1 VVRVDLV
8 KEFARL
14 SSIVQDLAIANP
26 QLGQKAQA
34 ALQQLGSASKALV
47 HMSQQ
52 FSESYLDLTALELQ
66 DNRRS
71 VNRGYWEILPP
82 GRLLEPQILELVRN
96 RSVTLK
102 RLYQA
107 SLDFTSIT
115 KFSAEELAFARDIG
129 DEFKSHK
136 RFWNRLKKV
145 VVDDRPFRIG
155 QQWEVK
161 GAVSFFN
168 LLIRHG
174 YVTRCDAQLRRGEA
188 AATGLDL
195 NAVLAEL
202 KANPLRD
209 IDRLQFTYQI
219 DRRQHA
225 FLTGGWFEAYSYYV
239 FEDMLIR
246 LAADFEI
253 YSRVQYQATQAGRSV
268 SRGDIDL
275 LVSLEDQIFVVE
287 CKSGDF
293 SDEEAGRCVQ
303 KTRFLKEICRD
314 MGVKETLFFLVAPPI
329 DSEQSAGVMDR
340 LKAEDIELVEPQ
352 DIRSL
357 LSKRL
362 RPGT

>member
-1 VVRVDLV
+1 LKVDLV
-8 KEFARL
+8 REFARL
-14 SSIVQDLAIANP
+14 AGIVQGLAGTNP

-34 ALQQLGSASKALV
+34 ALLQLSSASKALV

-66 DNRRS
+66 DHRRS
-71 VNRGYWEILPP
+71 VNRGYWEVLPS
-82 GRLLEPQILELVRN
+82 GRLQEPQILELVRN

-115 KFSAEELAFARDIG
+115 KFSAEELAFAKEIG
-129 DEFKSHK
+129 DEFRSHK

-145 VVDDRPFRIG
+145 VIDDRPFRIG

-161 GAVSFFN
+161 GAIAFFS
-168 LLIRHG
+168 LLLRHG
-174 YVTRCDAQLRRGEA
+174 YASRCEAQLRRGEA
-188 AATGLDL
+188 GPITMDL
-195 NAVLAEL
+195 NVVSAEL
-202 KANPLRD
+202 KANPLAEN
-209 IDRLQFTYQI
+209 DRLHITYQI
-219 DRRQHA
+219 DRRQQA
-225 FLTGGWFEAYSYYV
+225 FLNGGWFEAYSYYV

-275 LVSLEDQIFVVE
+275 LVSLEEQIFMVE

-293 SDEEAGRCVQ
+293 TEEEAGRCVQ
-303 KTRFLKEICRD
+303 KTRFLKEICHD
-314 MGVKETLFFLVAPPI
+314 MGVKETLFFLVAPRVDTE
-329 DSEQSAGVMDR
+329 DSAAVIDR
-340 LKAEDIELVEPQ
+340 LKSEDIELVEPQ

-362 RPGT
+362 RPGS

>member
-1 VVRVDLV
+1 LKVDLV

-14 SSIVQDLAIANP
+14 SSIVQGLASANP

-34 ALQQLGSASKALV
+34 ALLQLSSASKALV

-52 FSESYLDLTALELQ
+52 FSESYLDLTALGIQ

-71 VNRGYWEILPP
+71 VSRVYWEVLPP
-82 GRLLEPQILELVRN
+82 GRLPEPQILDLVRN

-115 KFSAEELAFARDIG
+115 KFSAEELAFAREVG
-129 DEFKSHK
+129 DEFRSHK
-136 RFWNRLKKV
+136 RYWNRLKRI

-155 QQWEVK
+155 LQWEAK
-161 GAVSFFN
+161 GAIAFFN
-168 LLIRHG
+168 LLLRHG
-174 YVTRCDAQLRRGEA
+174 YASRCEAQLQRGESA
-188 AATGLDL
+188 AKLLEL
-195 NAVLAEL
+195 NTVAAEL
-202 KANPLRD
+202 KSTPLAESD
-209 IDRLQFTYQI
+209 KLQIVYQI
-219 DRRQHA
+219 DRRQQA
-225 FLTGGWFEAYSYYV
+225 FLCGGWFEAYAYYV

-253 YSRVQYQATQAGRSV
+253 YGRVQYQATQAGRSV

-275 LVSLEDQIFVVE
+275 LVGLQDQIVMVE

-293 SDEEAGRCVQ
+293 TEEEAGRCIQ
-303 KTRFLKEICRD
+303 KTRFLKEICQD
-314 MGVKETLFFLVAPPI
+314 MGVKETLFLLVAPRVDTE
-329 DSEQSAGVMDR
+329 DSAAVIDR
-340 LKAEDIELVEPQ
+340 LKTEDIELVEPQ
-352 DIRSL
+352 DIRML

-362 RPGT
+362 KPGS